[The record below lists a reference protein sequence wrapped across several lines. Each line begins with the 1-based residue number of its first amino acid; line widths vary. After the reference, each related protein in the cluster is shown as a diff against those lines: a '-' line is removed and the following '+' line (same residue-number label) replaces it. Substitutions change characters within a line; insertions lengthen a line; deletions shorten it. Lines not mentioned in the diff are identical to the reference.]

1 MDNTKISKALLELGY
16 SEFVVRGDTYE
27 GIEWIVEP
35 SKKPTIKEIED
46 MAKQL
51 DSLKE
56 AEQTAKA
63 EAKASAMAK
72 LAALGLSEEEV
83 QAIIGA

>member
-1 MDNTKISKALLELGY
+1 MSEKIYIQIGDKKQEAKGEVLEQ
-16 SEFVVRGDTYE
+16 
-27 GIEWIVEP
+27 I
-35 SKKPTIKEIED
+35 
-46 MAKQL
+46 
-51 DSLKE
+51 LKDQTEYAETQRLIE

-72 LAALGLSEEEV
+72 LAALGLSDEEV

>member
-1 MDNTKISKALLELGY
+1 MDLGINMTDKIYMQINDKRIEAKGEQLEYILQTQAELQKAQKL
-16 SEFVVRGDTYE
+16 F
-27 GIEWIVEP
+27 
-35 SKKPTIKEIED
+35 
-46 MAKQL
+46 
-51 DSLKE
+51 E

>member
-1 MDNTKISKALLELGY
+1 MKISITNALTNKTIVRDANAEELKQH
-16 SEFVVRGDTYE
+16 EE
-27 GIEWIVEP
+27 LQKI
-35 SKKPTIKEIED
+35 IKEQER
-46 MAKQL
+46 L
-51 DSLKE
+51 FE

-72 LAALGLSEEEV
+72 LAALGLSDEEV

>member
-1 MDNTKISKALLELGY
+1 MSEKIYYSDQTGRHEAKGKKLE
-16 SEFVVRGDTYE
+16 
-27 GIEWIVEP
+27 
-35 SKKPTIKEIED
+35 EILSWQAE
-46 MAKQL
+46 AQETQRL
-51 DSLKE
+51 IE

>member
-1 MDNTKISKALLELGY
+1 MVVDNKIYVQIDGKKQEAKGEVLEKLLQAQEEAQESQRL
-16 SEFVVRGDTYE
+16 
-27 GIEWIVEP
+27 I
-35 SKKPTIKEIED
+35 
-46 MAKQL
+46 
-51 DSLKE
+51 E

>member
-1 MDNTKISKALLELGY
+1 MATETEKIFIQVDGKKQEAKGEVLEQILKDRA
-16 SEFVVRGDTYE
+16 EYE
-27 GIEWIVEP
+27 QAQRLI
-35 SKKPTIKEIED
+35 
-46 MAKQL
+46 
-51 DSLKE
+51 E

>member
-1 MDNTKISKALLELGY
+1 MMGNKIY
-16 SEFVVRGDTYE
+16 I
-27 GIEWIVEP
+27 GIDG
-35 SKKPTIKEIED
+35 KKIE
-46 MAKQL
+46 AKGEQL
-51 DSLKE
+51 DYILQAQAEAQETQRLIE

-72 LAALGLSEEEV
+72 LTALGLSEEEV

>member
-1 MDNTKISKALLELGY
+1 MTDKIYIGINDKKIEAK
-16 SEFVVRGDTYE
+16 GDDLVYLQSWQAE
-27 GIEWIVEP
+27 VQAEQRLI
-35 SKKPTIKEIED
+35 
-46 MAKQL
+46 
-51 DSLKE
+51 E

>member
-1 MDNTKISKALLELGY
+1 MMSEKIYYGEDGKRVEAKGEKLEYIL
-16 SEFVVRGDTYE
+16 SWQAD
-27 GIEWIVEP
+27 IEAEQKRI
-35 SKKPTIKEIED
+35 
-46 MAKQL
+46 
-51 DSLKE
+51 E

-72 LAALGLSEEEV
+72 LAALGLSDEEI

>member
-1 MDNTKISKALLELGY
+1 MDIGNNMSDKIYIGIDNKKVEAKGEQLEYIL
-16 SEFVVRGDTYE
+16 SWQAEAQERE
-27 GIEWIVEP
+27 RLI
-35 SKKPTIKEIED
+35 
-46 MAKQL
+46 
-51 DSLKE
+51 E

-72 LAALGLSEEEV
+72 LAALGLSDEEV

>member
-1 MDNTKISKALLELGY
+1 MANDIYVMEDNKKRKA
-16 SEFVVRGDTYE
+16 T
-27 GIEWIVEP
+27 IE
-35 SKKPTIKEIED
+35 EIAQFEKD
-46 MAKQL
+46 AAEEAERL
-51 DSLKE
+51 RLIE

-72 LAALGLSEEEV
+72 LAALGLSDEEV